1 MLAYTQGEH
10 PIHAQILA
18 IMNTT
23 LLIKPLLF
31 GLLLSSISYSATA
44 TDIYRYIDPK
54 GRLLLTDTPKHK
66 GYIRLEKTAR
76 GWEVARLIS
85 AKSNRRRYTE
95 TITKMAETHNISEH
109 LIHAIISVESAY
121 NPQALSRA
129 GAQGLMQ
136 LMPATARRFGV
147 RDSFD
152 PVDNIRGGTT
162 YFKELLRMFNDDL
175 QLSLAAYN
183 AGENAVKR
191 YNNRIPP
198 FKETQDYV
206 KKVMLRYDQYRIAS
220 R

>member
-1 MLAYTQGEH
+1 MDIIRLV
-10 PIHAQILA
+10 
-18 IMNTT
+18 
-23 LLIKPLLF
+23 KPLL
-31 GLLLSSISYSATA
+31 LSVLLSSFHHSATA

-66 GYIRLEKTAR
+66 GYIRLEKTDR
-76 GWEVARLIS
+76 GWEIARSVS
-85 AKSNRRRYTE
+85 ARSNQRRYANTV
-95 TITKMAETHNISEH
+95 TKMAERHNISEH
-109 LIHAIISVESAY
+109 LIHAIISIESAY
-121 NPQALSRA
+121 NPQAISTA

-136 LMPATARRFGV
+136 LMPATAKRFGV
-147 RDSFD
+147 SDAFD

-162 YFKELLRMFNDDL
+162 YFKDLLRMFNGDL

-198 FKETQDYV
+198 FKETQEYV
-206 KKVMLRYDQYRIAS
+206 KKVIKRYDEYRNAS

>member
-1 MLAYTQGEH
+1 
-10 PIHAQILA
+10 
-18 IMNTT
+18 
-23 LLIKPLLF
+23 
-31 GLLLSSISYSATA
+31 
-44 TDIYRYIDPK
+44 
-54 GRLLLTDTPKHK
+54 
-66 GYIRLEKTAR
+66 
-76 GWEVARLIS
+76 
-85 AKSNRRRYTE
+85 
-95 TITKMAETHNISEH
+95 MAETHNISEH

-162 YFKELLRMFNDDL
+162 YFKELLRMFNGDL